1 MHRKPKAFIKRYNR
15 LLIGGTLL
23 IFIILISV
31 FAKLIAPYDPTAT
44 DVYNI
49 SAKPSSEH
57 LLGTDSM
64 GRDAFSRLI
73 YGGRM
78 SLLVG
83 LGVGIL
89 SMSIGIVLGLIAG
102 YYKKVDKILMRI
114 MDGISAFPSILLAL
128 LLFSIMEGGVF
139 TVVFAL
145 SISAIPGITRLIR
158 SSVLS
163 VKEQEHVESA
173 SAMGASDLRIMFQ
186 YILPLCSSPLLI
198 RFTSTTASA
207 ILSEASLSFLGIGIL
222 PTIPTWGN
230 MLSEG
235 RSYLLTAPYLLYA
248 PGIATILT
256 VISINMIGD
265 GLRDLL
271 DTKLN

>member
-15 LLIGGTLL
+15 LLIVGTLL

-102 YYKKVDKILMRI
+102 YYKKIDKILMRI